1 MEAFKLS
8 FLDDWKE
15 WSTAKKAISIIAVC
29 CVGILIIGII
39 GGGLSSD
46 KNTSPT
52 TGSDTSDSSTNDA
65 KEDTV
70 EQAKGVQVHIITDGS
85 WSGSVGDIDGQ
96 STYDGSG
103 EDTIDLGDAD
113 SIVSVVIQKKSGG
126 SSELKVEILKD
137 GKVIKDGSTTAEYGV
152 VTVSTSI

>member
-1 MEAFKLS
+1 MS

-15 WSTAKKAISIIAVC
+15 WSTAKKALSIIAVC
-29 CVGILIIGII
+29 CIGLIIIGMIT
-39 GGGLSSD
+39 GGGTPD
-46 KNTSPT
+46 KNTAT
-52 TGSDTSDSSTNDA
+52 TNDDSD
-65 KEDTV
+65 DTADDSAV
-70 EQAKGVQVHIITDGS
+70 EQPKGVQVHIITDGS
-85 WSGSVGDIDGQ
+85 WSGSIGDIGGQ

-113 SIVSVVIQKKSGG
+113 SIVSAAIQKQTGD

-152 VTVSTSI
+152 VTVSTSV

>member
-1 MEAFKLS
+1 MS

-29 CVGILIIGII
+29 CIGIFIIAII
-39 GGGLSSD
+39 GGGLSGD

-52 TGSDTSDSSTNDA
+52 TTATDSKDTT
-65 KEDTV
+65 T
-70 EQAKGVQVHIITDGS
+70 EQAKGVQVHIITEGS
-85 WSGSVGDIDGQ
+85 WSGSIGDIGSQ
-96 STYDGSG
+96 STYDGTG

-113 SIVSVVIQKKSGG
+113 NVVSAAIQKQNGD

-137 GKVIKDGSTTAEYGV
+137 GKVLKEGSTTGEYGV
-152 VTVSTSI
+152 VTVSTTI